1 MAPQLASRVPRV
13 SPLALLP
20 ILLLAAPAARGQGG
34 LPPGA
39 TATLRAGTSRPHIV
53 SVSAVRP
60 AGDPVTCANRD
71 AMVVLTGLNLPPASA
86 GLHVALLRP
95 GGAPL
100 STLVAT
106 SWSPARIDA
115 RLAAGVEL
123 EGETL
128 NVGLVDARGE
138 WQSNTD
144 ATISI
149 CLRDAV
155 FIEGVL
161 RSAPCASFPRVFTLV
176 AQGPAARYER
186 SISVPAHP
194 GAPSPFRFDGVK
206 DGTYG
211 LTVVETTP
219 PTVPSPIVLPAP
231 GTRPGALRGCDGPS
245 LGFAHATASIRRPA
259 QRRAAGVAVVE
270 ILLPPPAPPVLGPA
284 FGSTPTPG
292 PFGSLPPP
300 DLRPVFPTP
309 TPTPAR

>member
-1 MAPQLASRVPRV
+1 MRLASRVARIFALV
-13 SPLALLP
+13 PLVLE
-20 ILLLAAPAARGQGG
+20 APPAVAQGG

-39 TATLRAGTSRPHIV
+39 IATARAGASRPHIT
-53 SVSAVRP
+53 SVSAVRL
-60 AGDPVTCANRD
+60 AGAPGTCANRD
-71 AMVVLTGLNLPPASA
+71 AMVVLSGLNFPPASA
-86 GLHVALLRP
+86 GLRVALLRA
-95 GGAPL
+95 GGGPL

-144 ATISI
+144 ASLTI

-161 RSAPCASFPRVFTLV
+161 RSAPCANYPRVFALV

-194 GAPSPFRFDGVK
+194 GPPAPFRFDNVR

-211 LTVVETTP
+211 FTVTETTP
-219 PTVPSPIVLPAP
+219 PPVPPVVVLPPVGA
-231 GTRPGALRGCDGPS
+231 RSGALRGCDGPS
-245 LGFAHATASIRRPA
+245 LGFARATASIRRPA
-259 QRRAAGVAVVE
+259 QRRATGVAVVE
-270 ILLPPPAPPVLGPA
+270 ILLPPPALGPA
-284 FGSTPTPG
+284 FGSTPTPN
-292 PFGSLPPP
+292 PLAGSLPPP
-300 DLRPVFPTP
+300 NLHLVLPTP